1 MTLALILYCRWKL
14 LRGNQSQQES
24 ERWLQGYCEV
34 PKIEE
39 FKTEADKDTLFM
51 LRKLVFKA
59 AIICEGTKYCFN
71 YAIQARDHQLDILD
85 KQDDQNQ
92 GDEEKFDIQRS
103 IPIVKM
109 FLKKIKGATA
119 E

>member
-1 MTLALILYCRWKL
+1 
-14 LRGNQSQQES
+14 
-24 ERWLQGYCEV
+24 
-34 PKIEE
+34 
-39 FKTEADKDTLFM
+39 M

-85 KQDDQNQ
+85 KQDDEDQSKEN
-92 GDEEKFDIQRS
+92 EKTFDIQRS

-109 FLKKIKGATA
+109 FLKQIKGSSDEQGEAGA
-119 E
+119 PIAP